1 MYGDE
6 WPLRVTGI
14 ASAAESEWRIGQQT
28 PERTCEGWLLV
39 YVKSG
44 MVEELCDTHRVL
56 LRAGQILFH
65 QPAELFAMRAVGEVP
80 PEVFRVEFTADGS
93 AMDSFRSCHMRL
105 GNAEKSCLRQ
115 LAETVREVFQPVQ
128 DACQMPARRAEI
140 PFGGKELQTIYL
152 AQLLYLLA
160 RRRQRTR
167 KQSPRARA
175 EQEQAALVESVR
187 LYFAQNIEKP
197 LALDQVC
204 DANGCSRV
212 ALQQAF
218 RARTRMGPMEY
229 FSCMK
234 AEQAALLLT
243 QGYGPG
249 ETARMLGYGSL
260 AWFSRRFHALTGQ
273 TPGAYRR
280 APHPLVKL
288 AQLLKVE
295 YVLEGL
301 QGHLVDHLVKR
312 LQGFSSYPL
321 GGGIGGDQLRVLPL
335 KLPQFAG
342 QPVEFIVL
350 DLRFILIVVA
360 AGMVIDNLP
369 QLLYAPARLFQVHTV
384 QPAFC

>member
-128 DACQMPARRAEI
+128 DACQMPARR
-140 PFGGKELQTIYL
+140 
-152 AQLLYLLA
+152 
-160 RRRQRTR
+160 RQRTR

-234 AEQAALLLT
+234 AEQAALLLN

-280 APHPLVKL
+280 APHPL
-288 AQLLKVE
+288 
-295 YVLEGL
+295 
-301 QGHLVDHLVKR
+301 HLCER
-312 LQGFSSYPL
+312 
-321 GGGIGGDQLRVLPL
+321 
-335 KLPQFAG
+335 
-342 QPVEFIVL
+342 
-350 DLRFILIVVA
+350 
-360 AGMVIDNLP
+360 
-369 QLLYAPARLFQVHTV
+369 
-384 QPAFC
+384 

>member
-218 RARTRMGPMEY
+218 RARTRVRRERRQNALVEDARAYFAENLAHELKIDDICTALGCTRPQLQQAFRARTRVGPMEY

-280 APHPLVKL
+280 APHPL
-288 AQLLKVE
+288 
-295 YVLEGL
+295 
-301 QGHLVDHLVKR
+301 HLCER
-312 LQGFSSYPL
+312 
-321 GGGIGGDQLRVLPL
+321 
-335 KLPQFAG
+335 
-342 QPVEFIVL
+342 
-350 DLRFILIVVA
+350 
-360 AGMVIDNLP
+360 
-369 QLLYAPARLFQVHTV
+369 
-384 QPAFC
+384 

>member
-167 KQSPRARA
+167 KQSPRAR
-175 EQEQAALVESVR
+175 
-187 LYFAQNIEKP
+187 
-197 LALDQVC
+197 
-204 DANGCSRV
+204 
-212 ALQQAF
+212 
-218 RARTRMGPMEY
+218 TRMGPMEY

-280 APHPLVKL
+280 APHPL
-288 AQLLKVE
+288 
-295 YVLEGL
+295 
-301 QGHLVDHLVKR
+301 HLCER
-312 LQGFSSYPL
+312 
-321 GGGIGGDQLRVLPL
+321 
-335 KLPQFAG
+335 
-342 QPVEFIVL
+342 
-350 DLRFILIVVA
+350 
-360 AGMVIDNLP
+360 
-369 QLLYAPARLFQVHTV
+369 
-384 QPAFC
+384 

>member
-80 PEVFRVEFTADGS
+80 PEVFRMEFTADGS

-128 DACQMPARRAEI
+128 DACQMPARRTEI

-197 LALDQVC
+197 LALDQRGFGERGGTP
-204 DANGCSRV
+204 NG
-212 ALQQAF
+212 
-218 RARTRMGPMEY
+218 
-229 FSCMK
+229 
-234 AEQAALLLT
+234 
-243 QGYGPG
+243 
-249 ETARMLGYGSL
+249 
-260 AWFSRRFHALTGQ
+260 
-273 TPGAYRR
+273 
-280 APHPLVKL
+280 
-288 AQLLKVE
+288 
-295 YVLEGL
+295 
-301 QGHLVDHLVKR
+301 
-312 LQGFSSYPL
+312 
-321 GGGIGGDQLRVLPL
+321 
-335 KLPQFAG
+335 
-342 QPVEFIVL
+342 
-350 DLRFILIVVA
+350 
-360 AGMVIDNLP
+360 
-369 QLLYAPARLFQVHTV
+369 PA
-384 QPAFC
+384 

>member
-39 YVKSG
+39 YVKAVWWKSCAIPTG
-44 MVEELCDTHRVL
+44 CCCVPGRFCSTSPQSCLPCAQWAKFRRRCSAWNLPRTAVRW
-56 LRAGQILFH
+56 ILS
-65 QPAELFAMRAVGEVP
+65 AAAIC
-80 PEVFRVEFTADGS
+80 GS
-93 AMDSFRSCHMRL
+93 ATP
-105 GNAEKSCLRQ
+105 KSCLRQ
-115 LAETVREVFQPVQ
+115 LAEMVREVFQPVQ

-243 QGYGPG
+243 QG
-249 ETARMLGYGSL
+249 T
-260 AWFSRRFHALTGQ
+260 
-273 TPGAYRR
+273 
-280 APHPLVKL
+280 
-288 AQLLKVE
+288 
-295 YVLEGL
+295 
-301 QGHLVDHLVKR
+301 
-312 LQGFSSYPL
+312 
-321 GGGIGGDQLRVLPL
+321 
-335 KLPQFAG
+335 
-342 QPVEFIVL
+342 
-350 DLRFILIVVA
+350 
-360 AGMVIDNLP
+360 
-369 QLLYAPARLFQVHTV
+369 APAKRPVCWGMAPWRGSAGGST
-384 QPAFC
+384 P

>member
-204 DANGCSRV
+204 DANSCSRV

-234 AEQAALLLT
+234 AE
-243 QGYGPG
+243 
-249 ETARMLGYGSL
+249 
-260 AWFSRRFHALTGQ
+260 
-273 TPGAYRR
+273 
-280 APHPLVKL
+280 
-288 AQLLKVE
+288 
-295 YVLEGL
+295 
-301 QGHLVDHLVKR
+301 
-312 LQGFSSYPL
+312 
-321 GGGIGGDQLRVLPL
+321 
-335 KLPQFAG
+335 
-342 QPVEFIVL
+342 
-350 DLRFILIVVA
+350 
-360 AGMVIDNLP
+360 
-369 QLLYAPARLFQVHTV
+369 
-384 QPAFC
+384 

>member
-197 LALDQVC
+197 LAQYVLNTWP
-204 DANGCSRV
+204 DAIMYYTYNSDNGISYDHIEKTLC
-212 ALQQAF
+212 
-218 RARTRMGPMEY
+218 P
-229 FSCMK
+229 
-234 AEQAALLLT
+234 LT
-243 QGYGPG
+243 
-249 ETARMLGYGSL
+249 
-260 AWFSRRFHALTGQ
+260 
-273 TPGAYRR
+273 AYR
-280 APHPLVKL
+280 L
-288 AQLLKVE
+288 
-295 YVLEGL
+295 G
-301 QGHLVDHLVKR
+301 LVDSFPGSEQFPAATQDPPGV
-312 LQGFSSYPL
+312 FSN
-321 GGGIGGDQLRVLPL
+321 G
-335 KLPQFAG
+335 AG
-342 QPVEFIVL
+342 QNWTASDEATWTGEVK
-350 DLRFILIVVA
+350 A
-360 AGMVIDNLP
+360 CMGMNG
-369 QLLYAPARLFQVHTV
+369 R
-384 QPAFC
+384 CG

>member
-175 EQEQAALVESVR
+175 AFAAKHGTMMIKIQHKR
-187 LYFAQNIEKP
+187 
-197 LALDQVC
+197 QVVKHPR
-204 DANGCSRV
+204 DLPHGR
-212 ALQQAF
+212 
-218 RARTRMGPMEY
+218 R
-229 FSCMK
+229 
-234 AEQAALLLT
+234 
-243 QGYGPG
+243 
-249 ETARMLGYGSL
+249 
-260 AWFSRRFHALTGQ
+260 SRR
-273 TPGAYRR
+273 
-280 APHPLVKL
+280 
-288 AQLLKVE
+288 E
-295 YVLEGL
+295 
-301 QGHLVDHLVKR
+301 
-312 LQGFSSYPL
+312 SCS
-321 GGGIGGDQLRVLPL
+321 
-335 KLPQFAG
+335 
-342 QPVEFIVL
+342 
-350 DLRFILIVVA
+350 
-360 AGMVIDNLP
+360 
-369 QLLYAPARLFQVHTV
+369 APAWHNPHRSVPLPPHR
-384 QPAFC
+384 

>member
-140 PFGGKELQTIYL
+140 PFGGKELANHLSGTAAVPVGPPQATHPQT
-152 AQLLYLLA
+152 
-160 RRRQRTR
+160 
-167 KQSPRARA
+167 
-175 EQEQAALVESVR
+175 
-187 LYFAQNIEKP
+187 KP
-197 LALDQVC
+197 PC
-204 DANGCSRV
+204 
-212 ALQQAF
+212 
-218 RARTRMGPMEY
+218 P
-229 FSCMK
+229 
-234 AEQAALLLT
+234 
-243 QGYGPG
+243 
-249 ETARMLGYGSL
+249 
-260 AWFSRRFHALTGQ
+260 
-273 TPGAYRR
+273 RR
-280 APHPLVKL
+280 AGAGSPCGKRAP
-288 AQLLKVE
+288 
-295 YVLEGL
+295 VLCAK
-301 QGHLVDHLVKR
+301 H
-312 LQGFSSYPL
+312 
-321 GGGIGGDQLRVLPL
+321 
-335 KLPQFAG
+335 
-342 QPVEFIVL
+342 
-350 DLRFILIVVA
+350 
-360 AGMVIDNLP
+360 
-369 QLLYAPARLFQVHTV
+369 
-384 QPAFC
+384 

>member
-152 AQLLYLLA
+152 AQLLYPHCRA
-160 RRRQRTR
+160 MRCMDWSVEASSACARAMRRR
-167 KQSPRARA
+167 
-175 EQEQAALVESVR
+175 VM
-187 LYFAQNIEKP
+187 Y
-197 LALDQVC
+197 C
-204 DANGCSRV
+204 
-212 ALQQAF
+212 
-218 RARTRMGPMEY
+218 
-229 FSCMK
+229 
-234 AEQAALLLT
+234 
-243 QGYGPG
+243 
-249 ETARMLGYGSL
+249 
-260 AWFSRRFHALTGQ
+260 TG
-273 TPGAYRR
+273 
-280 APHPLVKL
+280 
-288 AQLLKVE
+288 
-295 YVLEGL
+295 
-301 QGHLVDHLVKR
+301 
-312 LQGFSSYPL
+312 
-321 GGGIGGDQLRVLPL
+321 
-335 KLPQFAG
+335 
-342 QPVEFIVL
+342 
-350 DLRFILIVVA
+350 
-360 AGMVIDNLP
+360 
-369 QLLYAPARLFQVHTV
+369 V
-384 QPAFC
+384 QPAPAKNTRSKWYLLTPIACAMPSSVSGSV

>member
-80 PEVFRVEFTADGS
+80 PEVFRVEFTAD
-93 AMDSFRSCHMRL
+93 
-105 GNAEKSCLRQ
+105 EKSCLRQ

-187 LYFAQNIEKP
+187 LYFAQIIEKP

-218 RARTRMGPMEY
+218 RARTRVGPMEY

-280 APHPLVKL
+280 APHPL
-288 AQLLKVE
+288 
-295 YVLEGL
+295 
-301 QGHLVDHLVKR
+301 HLCER
-312 LQGFSSYPL
+312 
-321 GGGIGGDQLRVLPL
+321 
-335 KLPQFAG
+335 
-342 QPVEFIVL
+342 
-350 DLRFILIVVA
+350 
-360 AGMVIDNLP
+360 
-369 QLLYAPARLFQVHTV
+369 
-384 QPAFC
+384 

>member
-1 MYGDE
+1 MR
-6 WPLRVTGI
+6 WIL
-14 ASAAESEWRIGQQT
+14 SAAAI
-28 PERTCEGWLLV
+28 C
-39 YVKSG
+39 
-44 MVEELCDTHRVL
+44 
-56 LRAGQILFH
+56 
-65 QPAELFAMRAVGEVP
+65 
-80 PEVFRVEFTADGS
+80 GS
-93 AMDSFRSCHMRL
+93 ATPKKLSAASWQKRCARCSA
-105 GNAEKSCLRQ
+105 GAGCL
-115 LAETVREVFQPVQ
+115 P
-128 DACQMPARRAEI
+128 DARRRAEI

-280 APHPLVKL
+280 APHPL
-288 AQLLKVE
+288 
-295 YVLEGL
+295 
-301 QGHLVDHLVKR
+301 HLCER
-312 LQGFSSYPL
+312 
-321 GGGIGGDQLRVLPL
+321 
-335 KLPQFAG
+335 
-342 QPVEFIVL
+342 
-350 DLRFILIVVA
+350 
-360 AGMVIDNLP
+360 
-369 QLLYAPARLFQVHTV
+369 
-384 QPAFC
+384 

>member
-152 AQLLYLLA
+152 AQLPFYWLLMLIMGVA
-160 RRRQRTR
+160 WGLFSGQVTAVSKDFYQLVRSSFT
-167 KQSPRARA
+167 
-175 EQEQAALVESVR
+175 ALMWLSGIF
-187 LYFAQNIEKP
+187 YQISNIK
-197 LALDQVC
+197 
-204 DANGCSRV
+204 
-212 ALQQAF
+212 
-218 RARTRMGPMEY
+218 
-229 FSCMK
+229 
-234 AEQAALLLT
+234 
-243 QGYGPG
+243 
-249 ETARMLGYGSL
+249 
-260 AWFSRRFHALTGQ
+260 
-273 TPGAYRR
+273 GAT
-280 APHPLVKL
+280 
-288 AQLLKVE
+288 
-295 YVLEGL
+295 
-301 QGHLVDHLVKR
+301 
-312 LQGFSSYPL
+312 
-321 GGGIGGDQLRVLPL
+321 
-335 KLPQFAG
+335 
-342 QPVEFIVL
+342 
-350 DLRFILIVVA
+350 LRFILRLNPITYL
-360 AGMVIDNLP
+360 IDGFRYCFIDHVWFWEEP
-369 QLLYAPARLFQVHTV
+369 MSLLRFMLVYLLFVFLGVKIYSRTEKTITDV
-384 QPAFC
+384 L

>member
-39 YVKSG
+39 YVKGG

-160 RRRQRTR
+160 RR
-167 KQSPRARA
+167 
-175 EQEQAALVESVR
+175 
-187 LYFAQNIEKP
+187 
-197 LALDQVC
+197 
-204 DANGCSRV
+204 
-212 ALQQAF
+212 
-218 RARTRMGPMEY
+218 
-229 FSCMK
+229 
-234 AEQAALLLT
+234 
-243 QGYGPG
+243 
-249 ETARMLGYGSL
+249 
-260 AWFSRRFHALTGQ
+260 
-273 TPGAYRR
+273 
-280 APHPLVKL
+280 APHPL
-288 AQLLKVE
+288 
-295 YVLEGL
+295 
-301 QGHLVDHLVKR
+301 HLCER
-312 LQGFSSYPL
+312 
-321 GGGIGGDQLRVLPL
+321 
-335 KLPQFAG
+335 
-342 QPVEFIVL
+342 
-350 DLRFILIVVA
+350 
-360 AGMVIDNLP
+360 
-369 QLLYAPARLFQVHTV
+369 
-384 QPAFC
+384 